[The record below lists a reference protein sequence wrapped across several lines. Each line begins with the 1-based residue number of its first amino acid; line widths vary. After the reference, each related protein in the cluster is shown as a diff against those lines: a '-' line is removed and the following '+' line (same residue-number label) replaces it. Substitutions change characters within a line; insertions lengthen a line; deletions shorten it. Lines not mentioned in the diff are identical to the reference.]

1 MNQSSDTSIHYSV
14 LKDEV
19 IEQLARCR
27 QGTDA
32 HDCRF
37 LDCTLGGAGHTE
49 ALLEAL
55 PDCTVIACDRDL
67 RAIDRATKKLA
78 AKFPH
83 NRWQLIHTPFSEVE
97 QHLSTEQ
104 RSFDGML
111 VDLGLST
118 DQLKESRGFSFR
130 DEDSLDMRMD
140 ESASLTAAT
149 VVNEYSEKDL
159 IRVLKRGGADKEAYA
174 AVKAIAEHRPFTST
188 AALSTVVSNALQWL
202 ERKKQQKRGDHYVK
216 TNPATVVLQAIRI
229 EVNKEFEEI
238 DAMLDA
244 APRLVKNGGRLGVI
258 TFHSLEDKL
267 VTKRMRAWA
276 QGNTAP
282 AYLGIIDRGS
292 KGKFITSQP
301 IVPSES
307 EIASNP
313 ASRSARLRVFEFIS

>member
-1 MNQSSDTSIHYSV
+1 MNQQSETTIHYSV

-32 HDCRF
+32 HQCRF

-55 PDCTVIACDRDL
+55 PDCTVIACDRDN
-67 RAIDRATKKLA
+67 RAIERAEKKLSE
-78 AKFPH
+78 KFSSD
-83 NRWQLIHTPFSEVE
+83 RWKLIHTAFSQVE
-97 QHLSTEQ
+97 DSLSDDEKN
-104 RSFDGML
+104 FDGML

-118 DQLKESRGFSFR
+118 DQIKENRGFSFR

-140 ESASLTAAT
+140 ESIGITAADI
-149 VVNEYSEKDL
+149 VNDSSEKDL
-159 IRVLKRGGADKEAYA
+159 LRILRRGGAEKEAFSA
-174 AVKAIAEHRPFTST
+174 TKAIVEHRPFKST
-188 AALSTVVSNALQWL
+188 AALSEVVSNALQWL
-202 ERKKQQKRGDHYVK
+202 ERKKKQQRSNYHIK
-216 TNPATVVLQAIRI
+216 TNAATVVLQAIRI

-244 APRLVKNGGRLGVI
+244 APRLVKKGGRLGVI

-292 KGKFITSQP
+292 KGRFITSQP
-301 IVPSES
+301 IVPSEK
-307 EIASNP
+307 EIEINP
-313 ASRSARLRVFEFIS
+313 ASRSARLRVFEFLS